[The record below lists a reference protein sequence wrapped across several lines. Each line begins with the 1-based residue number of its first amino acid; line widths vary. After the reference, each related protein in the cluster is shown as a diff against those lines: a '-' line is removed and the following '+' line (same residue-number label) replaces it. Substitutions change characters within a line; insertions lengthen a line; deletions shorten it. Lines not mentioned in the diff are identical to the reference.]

1 MRSTK
6 RAGHGALATALA
18 ITAVAAQPAAA
29 QVGDPAGAVIAELFD
44 TPCLVSNGGRI
55 TAANGDRANF
65 GGHAANDGALRG
77 HQVYVDHGPATPF
90 RFTSITVTFLACFED
105 GRNAEM
111 VGTGTVD
118 PAVGPQQIV
127 QYLIRVRDLGEL
139 PQSPTDTYRI
149 TLSNGYDSGE
159 QPVEHGNIQ
168 ILFR

>member
-1 MRSTK
+1 MGTRK

-18 ITAVAAQPAAA
+18 IGAMAAQPAAA
-29 QVGDPAGAVIAELFD
+29 QVVDPPDLFD

-77 HQVYVDHGPATPF
+77 HQVYVDHGPVSPF
-90 RFTSITVTFLACFED
+90 RFQSLTVTFLACFED

-111 VGTGTVD
+111 TGTGTVD
-118 PAVGPQQIV
+118 LPSGAQQLV